1 MIRSYQ
7 WVWLWNARSDKRW
20 SCLWKLVFFEPG
32 GVSESDKGCE
42 SSLRSVSSGGCS
54 QLMRVSLH
62 IHANQPSLHLDPSH
76 LNHTVGNIRQYFLPS
91 LKIRKYLCQILLQ
104 FDTSWLCLYCLC
116 YTVRMPCYTKQR
128 MVSVTAQYLLVPKV
142 RMIFVTSVDFEND
155 KSIFFHSATMLVS
168 ATPSFLQSS
177 AFPKSRLKFWAVLFY
192 VCLDPRS

>member
-1 MIRSYQ
+1 MPDLRRDEVACGSLSSLNQEVYQSQIR
-7 WVWLWNARSDKRW
+7 
-20 SCLWKLVFFEPG
+20 
-32 GVSESDKGCE
+32 GCE

-76 LNHTVGNIRQYFLPS
+76 LNTTVGRIRQYFLAS
-91 LKIRKYLCQILLQ
+91 LKLRKYLFKILLR
-104 FDTSWLCLYCLC
+104 FDTSCQWLCLYSLC
-116 YTVRMPCYTKQR
+116 YTVQIPCYTNR
-128 MVSVTAQYLLVPKV
+128 EWLLLLLNILVPKV